1 MMTTTKSE
9 HTLNIYTK
17 KTGRMKAIRFSHE
30 LPIISFYIINYT
42 IIFKASFTFPVSLIR
57 TN

>member
-1 MMTTTKSE
+1 MMTTTNQ
-9 HTLNIYTK
+9 NILLIFTQK

-42 IIFKASFTFPVSLIR
+42 IIFKASFTFPV
-57 TN
+57 